1 MTIKDEGMRR
11 YRSIEDVKTTLKIRK
26 VFLPSYFPQHL
37 KWPPS
42 EIYAQA
48 KPYTV
53 ALMHFNDQNTG
64 EIVLAI
70 RQADSREEKP
80 LRSRIEPEK
89 IKSREAIDL
98 KGRAA
103 RLSLASCGGG
113 EPCSSVTWQE
123 ESYTLTVTSKTPAR
137 ELIQI
142 AESMIT
148 E

>member
-1 MTIKDEGMRR
+1 MSRFKTFLLFVIMVLATVVVLRLLSWVPMTIKDEGMRR

-70 RQADSREEKP
+70 RQADSREAKP
-80 LRSRIEPEK
+80 LR
-89 IKSREAIDL
+89 
-98 KGRAA
+98 
-103 RLSLASCGGG
+103 
-113 EPCSSVTWQE
+113 
-123 ESYTLTVTSKTPAR
+123 
-137 ELIQI
+137 
-142 AESMIT
+142 
-148 E
+148 